1 MIDLF
6 FYRFIVTDEPIF
18 FMLKGGERMAKAFS
32 NDPLV
37 PVGVRVPEN
46 LVKKI
51 DEEARKHKLTRTD
64 FLIALIEDYFRN
76 QEAA

>member
-1 MIDLF
+1 
-6 FYRFIVTDEPIF
+6 
-18 FMLKGGERMAKAFS
+18 MAKAFS